1 MSEREASDRPS
12 EAADATPETMTIQE
26 FVLWKHGVELTD
38 QQARELEEKVESA
51 GATPI
56 FPPGLGLQS
65 PQPVAEAEAAA
76 GDEAEGPPR

>member
-1 MSEREASDRPS
+1 MDKPS

-38 QQARELEEKVESA
+38 AQARELEEKVESA
-51 GATPI
+51 GAMPI
-56 FPPGLGLQS
+56 VPPGLGLQP
-65 PQPVAEAEAAA
+65 PQPVAETEAAA